1 MFGCGL
7 FRIEV
12 LADLICDLSE
22 INETDVGW
30 LQQNVQH
37 VCWHPRFAE
46 TGVVFQS
53 QHISWSP
60 PDALLRAWEKVW
72 HSPRQF
78 NSRRY
83 EEEDEISISTSCQ
96 IEMCFSLKTS
106 SWRRSEI
113 WKTKEL
119 SDKERWK
126 RQESIVKGA
135 SKFGRMNCW
144 PSMERQ
150 GAMKRSWLSRWQVW
164 ATRTSQLLFPWRC
177 QRCMSIL
184 PPTGGAE
191 NTRTKMLNWRAFL
204 DRCSTFV
211 LYPHDCYLQLPA

>member
-1 MFGCGL
+1 MKQMLDGCSKMCNMCVDIHAL
-7 FRIEV
+7 PKRASQ
-12 LADLICDLSE
+12 L
-22 INETDVGW
+22 
-30 LQQNVQH
+30 
-37 VCWHPRFAE
+37 
-46 TGVVFQS
+46 

-60 PDALLRAWEKVW
+60 PDALFRAWAKVW
-72 HSPRQF
+72 HSPRHNF

-96 IEMCFSLKTS
+96 IEMCFSLKKS

-164 ATRTSQLLFPWRC
+164 ATGTSQLLLPWRC

-211 LYPHDCYLQLPA
+211 LYVC